1 MNRRRQ
7 FLAVTGA
14 MLVLGVIPAAHAQR
28 ALPAV
33 TVYKSPTCGC
43 CGDWVTHMRDNGF
56 KVETHDLTD
65 LAPIRRKWGVPD
77 ELTSCHTAQVGGY
90 TIEGHV
96 PAADI
101 KRLLRERPK
110 ARGLAVPGMV
120 PGSPGMEQ
128 GTAQPYST
136 ILFGGGSYRVFERH

>member
-28 ALPAV
+28 ALLAV

-90 TIEGHV
+90 TIEEIGR
-96 PAADI
+96 ASC
-101 KRLLRERPK
+101 RER
-110 ARGLAVPGMV
+110 V
-120 PGSPGMEQ
+120 
-128 GTAQPYST
+128 
-136 ILFGGGSYRVFERH
+136 